1 MKKGKSRT
9 HNARTDLLRRDATNA
24 RRRARK
30 QVTYD
35 KRTYD
40 TPRGEES

>member
-1 MKKGKSRT
+1 MKGKLRT
-9 HNARTDLLRRDATNA
+9 HNARMDLVRCDAANA
-24 RRRARK
+24 RRRDRK

-40 TPRGEES
+40 TPCGEES